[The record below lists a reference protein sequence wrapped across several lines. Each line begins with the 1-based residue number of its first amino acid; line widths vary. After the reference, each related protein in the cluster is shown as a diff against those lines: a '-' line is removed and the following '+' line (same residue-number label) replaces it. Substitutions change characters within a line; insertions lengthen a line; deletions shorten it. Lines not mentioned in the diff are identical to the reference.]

1 MAFKS
6 GFEKIAKGMSGK
18 NLERVGLGALAIS
31 PAYHTYKAI
40 KEKKPGEAALGATEL
55 GGLHLLDRAVLKAHG

>member
-1 MAFKS
+1 MAFTK
-6 GFEKIAKGMSGK
+6 GFNKVAVEAKT
-18 NLERVGLGALAIS
+18 LDRLGLGALAIA

-55 GGLHLLDRAVLKAHG
+55 GGLHLLDKAVRAHK